1 LPPQHGLRSCLGWH
15 GPGSLIT
22 SKLTNEGLLEATK
35 LGWRAFG
42 SFFGACVV
50 SMGCAGQLV
59 ESTYADEFDCHS
71 EVQVEDLDAGR
82 FRASGC
88 NKSVVY
94 VCARSVCAVER
105 MADATPPPAFAPPP
119 ATAAPQG
126 KFGVAHLEKSKSGAS
141 VVALELRL
149 DDETL
154 LKLRG
159 LPGATKPVTLQLV
172 RLEGEEP
179 KANCELAAMINGQ
192 RIALP
197 KVEQQ
202 ARTSEAQDGRMLST
216 LRSELSTSLV
226 RELAVA
232 RQLSLKHCQS
242 RWSVSERDA
251 AELRHFAQLYQE
263 EQAWQRT
270 PSEGGSGGLIA
281 PAGGWPGWTVTAKA
295 PAAAVGPALDAPTLF
310 KLLSPSVFKVVV
322 ASGEGDAQGSAIAV
336 SPTELLT
343 NCHVLEGAQTV
354 SLRQGKLTRT
364 AQLAR
369 ANPTADRC
377 VLVVSEA
384 NLTPIRGVRQYA
396 ELQVGEPLYTLGSPS
411 GLELSLAGGLLSGKR
426 EEGSLNYVQTTA
438 PISPGSS
445 GGGLFDARGNLVGVT
460 TLVLAGRERLNQSL
474 NFAIPAEA
482 FWQP

>member
-1 LPPQHGLRSCLGWH
+1 M
-15 GPGSLIT
+15 
-22 SKLTNEGLLEATK
+22 N
-35 LGWRAFG
+35 LGWRAFV
-42 SFFGACVV
+42 SLFGGCVV
-50 SMGCAGQLV
+50 AMGCAGQLV

-71 EVQVEDLDAGR
+71 EIQVEDLDAGR

-88 NKSVVY
+88 NKAVVY
-94 VCARSVCAVER
+94 VCYRSVCSIEH
-105 MADATPPPAFAPPP
+105 MADATPPPAP
-119 ATAAPQG
+119 ASRAKPAASE
-126 KFGVAHLEKSKSGAS
+126 KNLGVAHLEKGKSGSS

-159 LPGATKPVTLQLV
+159 LPGVNKPVTLQLV
-172 RLEGEEP
+172 RLGSEEP
-179 KANCELAAMINGQ
+179 KADCELAAMINGQ
-192 RIALP
+192 RMALP
-197 KVEQQ
+197 KAERKLQ
-202 ARTSEAQDGRMLST
+202 AGEAKDSRTLST
-216 LRSELSTSLV
+216 LQSELSLSLI

-232 RQLSLKHCQS
+232 RQFALKNCQS
-242 RWSVSERDA
+242 RWSVSA
-251 AELRHFAQLYQE
+251 PGVAELRRFAELYQE
-263 EQAWQRT
+263 DQAWQR
-270 PSEGGSGGLIA
+270 PASEDGSGGLLA
-281 PAGGWPGWTVTAKA
+281 PAQGWPAWTVSAKA
-295 PAAAVGPALDAPTLF
+295 PAAAVSPALEAPALF
-310 KLLSPSVFKVVV
+310 KLISPSVFKVVV
-322 ASGEGDAQGSAIAV
+322 ASSSGTSQGSAVAV

-354 SLRQGKLTRT
+354 SLRQGKLSRV

-369 ANPTADRC
+369 ANPAADRC

-384 NLTPIRGVRQYA
+384 NLTPIRGVREYA

-411 GLELSLAGGLLSGKR
+411 GLELSLASGLLSGKR
-426 EEGSLNYVQTTA
+426 EEGSLSYVQTTA